1 MDETAIQL
9 DDSYTN
15 DTHSGDGNGM
25 QSRRYTFRADDADN
39 VLKSQVSVY
48 IFAVYIRTM
57 VSYIVL
63 VLQLN
68 RMMVTTLIAA
78 FRKTVQQT
86 SR

>member
-9 DDSYTN
+9 DDGYSD
-15 DTHSGDGNGM
+15 DTHRGDGNGS
-25 QSRRYTFRADDADN
+25 QEDTPSRADDVDN

-57 VSYIVL
+57 LSYIVL

-68 RMMVTTLIAA
+68 RMMVAALIAA